1 MEQDVQR
8 AAIELY
14 DHFTHEGMD
23 RRDFM
28 AKLTRIAG
36 SAAAGS
42 ALLADVACRAE
53 TEPQV
58 AADDSRLH
66 VQYMAWEP
74 RPGRHYRGYSAAPAL
89 VDRRGPLPMVMVIH
103 ENRGLNDHIRDVT
116 RRFALA
122 GYEALAPD
130 WLSPAGGTPAGDED
144 RARTMIGQLDMAA
157 TVADGAA
164 TVRWLATARS
174 GERKV
179 GMVGFCW
186 GGGLVDRLAIASG
199 DALSAA
205 VSFYGP
211 APDPSEAARVRAPM
225 LFHLAGRDE
234 RVNARAR
241 PFAAALRA
249 AGRSAT
255 VMEYPDV
262 DHAFHN
268 DTSAARYNRA
278 AAELAWRRTLQ
289 FFRWHL
295 SG

>member
-1 MEQDVQR
+1 MAEDVRR

-36 SAAAGS
+36 SGAAAS
-42 ALLADVACRAE
+42 ALLADVACKAE

-58 AADDSRLH
+58 AADDRRLSTGEL
-66 VQYMAWEP
+66 AWEA
-74 RPGRHYRGYSAAPAL
+74 RPGRRYLGYRAAPAL
-89 VDRRGPLPMVMVIH
+89 IDRRGPLPVILVIH

-130 WLSPAGGTPAGDED
+130 WLSLAGGTPAGDDD
-144 RARTMIGQLDMAA
+144 RARAMIGQLDMAA
-157 TVADGAA
+157 IVADGAA
-164 TVRWLATARS
+164 TIRWLGAAQGR
-174 GERKV
+174 ERKV
-179 GMVGFCW
+179 GLVGFCW
-186 GGGLVDRLAIASG
+186 GGGLVDRLAIAAG
-199 DALSAA
+199 DTLSAA

-225 LFHLAGRDE
+225 LFHLAGLDE

-241 PFAAALRA
+241 PFAAAMRA

-255 VMEYPDV
+255 VMDYPGV

-268 DTSAARYNRA
+268 DTSAARYNRP